1 MEQEKKISEDEALF
15 VQLVLMFQA
24 AAMQQLGKL
33 INPLNGKTER
43 NLEQAKFSID
53 ILDMLKSKTEGN
65 LSEEEK
71 RLLEHVVYE
80 LQMNYLDELKNKEKQ
95 PEKDTPK
102 DKPTSN

>member
-1 MEQEKKISEDEALF
+1 MEEQKKVSEDEALF

-71 RLLEHVVYE
+71 RLLGHIIYE
-80 LQMNYLDELKNKEKQ
+80 LQMNYLDELKSDEKQ
-95 PEKDTPK
+95 PEKDVPK
-102 DKPTSN
+102 DKSTSS

>member
-1 MEQEKKISEDEALF
+1 MEEQKRVSESEALF

-33 INPLNGKTER
+33 INPLTGKAER

-53 ILDMLKSKTEGN
+53 ILDMLKRKTDGN
-65 LSEEEK
+65 LSEEET

-95 PEKDTPK
+95 P
-102 DKPTSN
+102 